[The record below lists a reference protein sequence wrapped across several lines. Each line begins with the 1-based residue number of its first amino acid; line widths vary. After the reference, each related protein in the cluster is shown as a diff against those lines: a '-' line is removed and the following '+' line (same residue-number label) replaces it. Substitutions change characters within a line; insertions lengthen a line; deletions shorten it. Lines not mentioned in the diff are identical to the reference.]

1 MNQPTPIIVTEY
13 TGREVNPHR
22 KPKYI
27 DLVPYI
33 QSESNKLWLKFER
46 SVKSY
51 PCPSIANTEPGKT
64 ILAELKWQFWAPNSL
79 YPEWEDCDPNETW
92 REEWCRGNGCKT
104 RQIWVPIVEQKQ
116 LRKMS
121 IDDHLA
127 RIKEIQCELS
137 EQNAQQAKIN
147 IDVMYRQCGIGYDK
161 SYNPIFD
168 KNLLQEWFEKGHHQ
182 TNYTDYDKL

>member
-104 RQIWVPIVEQKQ
+104 RQIWAPIVEQKEGEGKEDSEDFELMQ
-116 LRKMS
+116 VYLMTKAMKYS
-121 IDDHLA
+121 QWKEWLA
-127 RIKEIQCELS
+127 K
-137 EQNAQQAKIN
+137 NKIT
-147 IDVMYRQCGIGYDK
+147 IA
-161 SYNPIFD
+161 P
-168 KNLLQEWFEKGHHQ
+168 
-182 TNYTDYDKL
+182 TP